1 MSGALP
7 PDGREQIRLVRIFS
21 RLNVGGPSLHVI
33 HLAVGLAPL
42 GYETRLVIGRESA
55 REGSLLDLALARGVD
70 VVPLPGLG
78 RDVRLL
84 GDLRALFG
92 LWRLLRRVRPHV
104 VHTHTAKAGVVG
116 RLAAFAARVPVVVHT
131 YHGHVLRGYF
141 GRGAT
146 ALIRAIE
153 RTLGAW
159 SSALVT
165 VSESVRDDLEALG
178 VAPGSRF
185 RVVPLGLD
193 LDGLAGELP
202 RGALREQAA
211 FAADAPLVGL
221 VGRLAPIKDAPT
233 FLRAARTLVRRRPE
247 MRFSVVGDGEERA
260 ALESE
265 ARALGLSH
273 AVFFHGWRRDLPA
286 VYGDLDVVVNCS
298 RNEGTPVALI
308 EALAACRPVVAT
320 AVGGTPDLLARGAF
334 GTLVPPQDPDALA
347 DGIERTL
354 IDPDAA
360 RARAEAGRA
369 HVQAH
374 HGVPRLL
381 SDLDGLYR
389 ELLAA
394 RGIA

>member
-1 MSGALP
+1 MSVALP

-104 VHTHTAKAGVVG
+104 VHTHTAKAGVLG

-146 ALIRAIE
+146 ALIRAVE
-153 RTLGAW
+153 RALGAW

-165 VSESVRDDLEALG
+165 VSGSVRDDLEELG
-178 VAPGSRF
+178 IARV
-185 RVVPLGLD
+185 RVVPLGLE

-202 RGALREQAA
+202 RGALREQAG
-211 FAADAPLVGL
+211 FAPDAPLVGL

-233 FLRAARTLVRRRPE
+233 FLRAARALLQRRPE
-247 MRFSVVGDGEERA
+247 VRFSVVGDGEGRPG
-260 ALESE
+260 LESE
-265 ARALGLSH
+265 ARALGLSG

-308 EALAACRPVVAT
+308 EALAARRPVVAT
-320 AVGGTPDLLARGAF
+320 AVGGTPDLLGRGAF

-347 DGIERTL
+347 DGIETAL
-354 IDPDAA
+354 LDPGAA

-369 HVQAH
+369 HVLAH

-381 SDLDGLYR
+381 ADLDALYR

>member
-1 MSGALP
+1 MSVAIP
-7 PDGREQIRLVRIFS
+7 PDGRVEIRLVRVFS

-55 REGSLLDLALARGVD
+55 REGNLLDLALARGVD

-146 ALIRAIE
+146 ALIRVIE
-153 RTLGAW
+153 RALGAW

-165 VSESVRDDLEALG
+165 VSDSVRDDLVALG
-178 VAPGSRF
+178 IAPAARI
-185 RVVPLGLD
+185 RVVPLGLE

-202 RGALREQAA
+202 RGALRQQAG
-211 FAADAPLVGL
+211 FEHDAPLVGL

-233 FLRAARTLVRRRPE
+233 FLRAARTLIERRPE
-247 MRFSVVGDGEERA
+247 VRFSVVGDGDERP

-265 ARALGLSH
+265 ARALGLSR

-308 EALAACRPVVAT
+308 EALAARRAVVAT
-320 AVGGTPDLLARGAF
+320 AVGGTPDLLGRGAF
-334 GTLVPPQDPDALA
+334 GTLVPPEDPAALAAGVERALA
-347 DGIERTL
+347 DPG
-354 IDPDAA
+354 AA
-360 RARAEAGRA
+360 RARADAGRA
-369 HVQAH
+369 HVLAH
-374 HGVPRLL
+374 HGVRRLER
-381 SDLDGLYR
+381 DLDGLYR

-394 RGIA
+394 RGIV